1 MHSRPVLARRN
12 DLALRE
18 RSRQASLEGDD
29 VEICRLVESDGR
41 PRARCQRAAQPAA
54 DIPPRRAHGVPPSL
68 VQRSVDSN
76 ELFVF
81 DELARRLGPL
91 NVQQI
96 RVPTNKGHG
105 PAPAR
110 FAAGLCLNA
119 PPAAR
124 AAYPLPIR
132 PACGDFA
139 PCGRRHPG
147 AAFFI

>member
-1 MHSRPVLARRN
+1 
-12 DLALRE
+12 
-18 RSRQASLEGDD
+18 
-29 VEICRLVESDGR
+29 
-41 PRARCQRAAQPAA
+41 
-54 DIPPRRAHGVPPSL
+54 

-105 PAPAR
+105 AGAR
-110 FAAGLCLNA
+110 LLRRRSMPEWAASGKGGLSTA
-119 PPAAR
+119 
-124 AAYPLPIR
+124 IR